1 MSEGGT
7 ATAIARA
14 FDPRELR
21 GQVSRLKRVPTLPKL
36 LERVVV
42 ALDDPEVD
50 FNRVAELIEVDQ
62 ALSSQILR
70 LANSAFYGAQ
80 GSVSQVSRALLILGA
95 TVTRS
100 IVLTTSVV
108 DIRSVGLKGFWEHSL
123 GCAVAAGAIAKVTGR
138 AAPEEVSAA
147 GLLHDLGKVVL
158 FKELPEAFA
167 HVVARAEAEGRR
179 FREVECELLGVDHSE
194 IASWMVERWNFPPC
208 LAEPIV
214 FHHAPL
220 RAKRAP
226 DETAIVHVANI
237 VVRVLDFGSGGD
249 DRLPAVE
256 PKAIERLGLTP
267 DLLDRALELFDTD
280 LDHALNY
287 ALFE

>member
-1 MSEGGT
+1 MSAAGST
-7 ATAIARA
+7 AALATE

-21 GQVSRLKRVPTLPKL
+21 REVGRLKQIPTLPKL

-42 ALDDPEVD
+42 ALEDPEID
-50 FNRVAELIEVDQ
+50 FHRVAELIEVDQ

-80 GSVSQVSRALLILGA
+80 GSVSQVSQALLMLGA

-100 IVLTTSVV
+100 IALTSSVV

-123 GCAVAAGAIAKVTGR
+123 GCAVAAGAIAKVTGKS
-138 AAPEEVSAA
+138 APEEVTAA

-158 FKELPEAFA
+158 FKELPEVFA
-167 HVVARAEAEGRR
+167 HIVHRAGAERRR
-179 FREVECELLGVDHSE
+179 FSEVEREVLGVDHAE
-194 IASWMVERWNFPPC
+194 IASWLVERWNFPPS

-214 FHHAPL
+214 LHHAPL

-226 DETAIVHVANI
+226 IETAIVHTANT
-237 VVRVLDFGSGGD
+237 VVRALRFGSGGD
-249 DRLPAVE
+249 DRIPPIEPA
-256 PKAIERLGLTP
+256 AIELLGLTP
-267 DLLDRALELFDTD
+267 DLLDRTLHLFDRD